1 MSQAGLFSAVT
12 SAFIVEVNS
21 ELQPDPNQETAAL
34 LRVILYNM
42 NNTTFG
48 KDIPTIPQPW
58 TGPPRAIIQVQAILY
73 ASLAA
78 SLFSTFLAM
87 LGKQWLN
94 RYASVDM
101 RGSAIER
108 SQNWQRK
115 LDGIDS
121 WYFDYVMELLP
132 LMLQAALLLLGCAL
146 SRYLWEIDTTVAS
159 VVLGVTLFGVLF
171 YLFIIITGTVFV
183 SCPYQTPGAHILRHI
198 PDTLRH
204 IGDIFRRI
212 PDTFRRIPG
221 TFRRIPGAFHC
232 IPHNISVLHSILDEN
247 LTTYGI
253 PIEAWTQLKGRHRS
267 PKKVATSLLM
277 ILLLPI
283 YPILDA
289 CRAIFLLFIA
299 FPRWV
304 HLRLQQRSERQVAM
318 LDQHCVT
325 WTLRTSLDGPV
336 RLLALEYLPM
346 VTLANFDPTLVA
358 DCFNILSG
366 CIKVGHYATITQ
378 GLEQLAGASAMCC
391 LHLLSHLVTTDPT
404 QGILE
409 DSRQR
414 FTRVIPR
421 ATYTYGLPV
430 LGIIHTIFHSQS
442 SLYRWRWTL
451 WGDHKPSSNEHIV
464 VAHALAKI
472 SRFEY
477 QRGGHQRVSRWLL
490 RFTLHSL
497 SQSPLPPTSVVID
510 CLSIIAI
517 ELGYVYNPP
526 ITATSNERCVCVQWL
541 VAFLTDN

>member
-12 SAFIVEVNS
+12 SAFIIEVNS
-21 ELQPDPNQETAAL
+21 ELQPDPNQDTAAL

-42 NNTTFG
+42 NKTAFG
-48 KDIPTIPQPW
+48 NDIPTIPQW
-58 TGPPRAIIQVQAILY
+58 TGPPRAIVQVQAILY
-73 ASLAA
+73 ASLAT
-78 SLFSTFLAM
+78 SLFSAFLAV

-108 SQNWQRK
+108 SQNRQRK

-159 VVLGVTLFGVLF
+159 VVLGVTSFGVLF
-171 YLFIIITGTVFV
+171 YLFIVITGTVFV

-204 IGDIFRRI
+204 IGGIFRRI

-221 TFRRIPGAFHC
+221 TFHC

-247 LTTYGI
+247 LATYGI
-253 PIEAWTQLKGRHRS
+253 PIEAWNRLKGRRRS
-267 PKKVATSLLM
+267 PKRIATSLLM

-289 CRAIFLLFIA
+289 CRAIFLLFTA

-304 HLRLQQRSERQVAM
+304 NLWLQQRLERQVVM
-318 LDQHCVT
+318 LDQHCIA
-325 WTLRTSLDGPV
+325 WTFRTSLDGPV
-336 RLLALEYLPM
+336 RLLALDYLPM
-346 VTLANFDPTLVA
+346 ATSANLDPTLITY
-358 DCFNILSG
+358 CFDILFG
-366 CIKVGHYATITQ
+366 CIKVDDYDIIITQ
-378 GLEQLAGASAMCC
+378 GLEQLARASAMCC
-391 LHLLSHLVTTDPT
+391 LHTLSHLMTADPT

-414 FTRVIPR
+414 FTRVLR
-421 ATYTYGLPV
+421 QGTYTYDLPV
-430 LGIIHTIFHSQS
+430 LGVIQTIFYSRS
-442 SLYRWRWTL
+442 PPYRQRDIQWE
-451 WGDHKPSSNEHIV
+451 DYKPSSNEHIV

-477 QRGGHQRVSRWLL
+477 RRGGHQRVSRWLL
-490 RFTLHSL
+490 RFALHSL

-517 ELGYVYNPP
+517 ELGHVYNPP
-526 ITATSNERCVCVQWL
+526 ITATSNERCVCAQWV

>member
-58 TGPPRAIIQVQAILY
+58 TGPPRAIVQVQAILY

-78 SLFSTFLAM
+78 SLFSAFLAM

-101 RGSAIER
+101 RGSATER
-108 SQNWQRK
+108 SQNRQRK
-115 LDGIDS
+115 LDGIDN
-121 WYFDYVMELLP
+121 WYFNQVMELLP

-159 VVLGVTLFGVLF
+159 VVLGVTSFGVLF
-171 YLFIIITGTVFV
+171 YLFIVITGTVFV
-183 SCPYQTPGAHILRHI
+183 SCPYQTPGAHILRHV

-204 IGDIFRRI
+204 IGGSFRRI
-212 PDTFRRIPG
+212 PDTFHR
-221 TFRRIPGAFHC
+221 
-232 IPHNISVLHSILDEN
+232 IPHNIGVLHSILDEN
-247 LTTYGI
+247 LVTYAM
-253 PIEAWTQLKGRHRS
+253 PIKAWNQLKGRHRL
-267 PKKVATSLLM
+267 PENIATSLLI

-289 CRAIFLLFIA
+289 YRGIFLLFIA

-304 HLRLQQRSERQVAM
+304 HLRLQQRLERQVAM

-346 VTLANFDPTLVA
+346 ATSANFDPTLVA
-358 DCFNILSG
+358 DCFDILFG
-366 CIKVGHYATITQ
+366 CIIKIGRHAIITQ

-391 LHLLSHLVTTDPT
+391 LHMLSHLVTTDSM

-414 FTRVIPR
+414 FARALPRETRAHPP
-421 ATYTYGLPV
+421 A
-430 LGIIHTIFHSQS
+430 LGVIHTIFHSRSPPYHQRCIWWKD
-442 SLYRWRWTL
+442 Y
-451 WGDHKPSSNEHIV
+451 KPSSNEHIV

-472 SRFEY
+472 SWFEY

-490 RFTLHSL
+490 RFALHSL

-526 ITATSNERCVCVQWL
+526 ITAISNERCVCVQWV

>member
-42 NNTTFG
+42 NNTIFS

-58 TGPPRAIIQVQAILY
+58 TGPPRAIVQVQAILY

-78 SLFSTFLAM
+78 SLFSAFLAM

-108 SQNWQRK
+108 SQNRQRK

-121 WYFDYVMELLP
+121 WYFDHVMELLP

-159 VVLGVTLFGVLF
+159 VVLGVTSFGVLF
-171 YLFIIITGTVFV
+171 YLFIVITGSVFV

-204 IGDIFRRI
+204 VGGIFRCI
-212 PDTFRRIPG
+212 PDTFHR
-221 TFRRIPGAFHC
+221 
-232 IPHNISVLHSILDEN
+232 IPHNIGVLHSILDEN
-247 LTTYGI
+247 LATYGI
-253 PIEAWTQLKGRHRS
+253 PINAWNRLKGRHHS
-267 PKKVATSLLM
+267 PKRIATSLLM

-289 CRAIFLLFIA
+289 GRAIFLLFTA
-299 FPRWV
+299 FPLW
-304 HLRLQQRSERQVAM
+304 LQQRSERQVAM
-318 LDQHCVT
+318 LDQHCVA

-336 RLLALEYLPM
+336 RLLALDYLPM
-346 VTLANFDPTLVA
+346 ATSAKFDLTLMEMLANFDPTLMA
-358 DCFNILSG
+358 DCFDVLLG
-366 CIKVGHYATITQ
+366 CIKVFYHHVTIPQ
-378 GLEQLAGASAMCC
+378 GLEQLARMSAMCC
-391 LHLLSHLVTTDPT
+391 LHMFSHFVTTDPT
-404 QGILE
+404 QRIVE
-409 DSRQR
+409 DPRQQ
-414 FTRVIPR
+414 FVR
-421 ATYTYGLPV
+421 AFPGQVDIHNLPV
-430 LGIIHTIFHSQS
+430 LEAIYAI
-442 SLYRWRWTL
+442 LYSRSPPYCRRSRVSWE
-451 WGDHKPSSNEHIV
+451 DYKPSSNEHITD
-464 VAHALAKI
+464 AHALATI
-472 SRFEY
+472 SKFEY

-490 RFTLHSL
+490 RFALHSL
-497 SQSPLPPTSVVID
+497 SQSPLPPTSVVIG

-517 ELGYVYNPP
+517 ELGYVYNPL
-526 ITATSNERCVCVQWL
+526 ITATSNERCVCARWV